1 MDVDLNELAGQF
13 AGGSLTVDGVYRTT
27 LEARLV
33 LGHTRAYPTPKSG
46 FLFALKGEATFV
58 FNGTAYHL
66 SPGKVVHGGK
76 NMELIVKVGS
86 EAFVYCLIHY
96 TLHGT
101 DSNQPIYTDS
111 HFLLL
116 SGENLAITEKLD
128 LLHRIKSTPGNFP
141 EIQAKA
147 LFYTI
152 FHDMLICARNRLNR
166 ESQLVIEQVVE
177 YIHHHYMEPMTVKK
191 LADMSGMGV
200 KPFSY
205 LFKKYIGMFPIDY
218 LIQYRLKRAK
228 NFLVSSNSSI
238 ADIAESIGYLDA
250 LYFSRLFKKHIGC
263 SPTAFRAQMGNCPSD
278 DQ

>member
-13 AGGSLTVDGVYRTT
+13 ASGFLTVDGVYRTT
-27 LEARLV
+27 LEAGRV

-46 FLFALKGEATFV
+46 FLFALKGEASFV

-76 NMELIVKVGS
+76 NMELIVKVGPA
-86 EAFVYCLIHY
+86 AFEYCLIHY
-96 TLHGT
+96 TLHT
-101 DSNQPIYTDS
+101 RSNHRNDTDS
-111 HFLLL
+111 HFLLDP
-116 SGENLAITEKLD
+116 GENLAITEKLD

-228 NFLVSSNSSI
+228 NLLVSSNSSI

-263 SPTAFRAQMGNCPSD
+263 SPTAFRTQMGNCPSD